1 MATQIFFYLHA
12 ENWGNDPIW
21 RIFFKWVET
30 HQLERDRLMNMV
42 DFPAIVMLVFA
53 VRFALL
59 TTSIR
64 DVLFHL
70 VAVPWFSTFALCM
83 GDFGI
88 APMLIKTG
96 WWVSPLKSAG
106 DIQSLYYISTDIR
119 FFFRRRLEEQQISS
133 PRCPLFRFFFRLI
146 KKKPTQK
153 TRPVKWTKAP
163 NEPGISWQN
172 SPPGLLAP
180 AVVC

>member
-1 MATQIFFYLHA
+1 
-12 ENWGNDPIW
+12 
-21 RIFFKWVET
+21 
-30 HQLERDRLMNMV
+30 MNMV

-119 FFFRRRLEEQQISS
+119 FFLGEDLRNNKS
-133 PRCPLFRFFFRLI
+133 PLLDAHFSDFFFD
-146 KKKPTQK
+146 
-153 TRPVKWTKAP
+153 
-163 NEPGISWQN
+163 
-172 SPPGLLAP
+172 
-180 AVVC
+180 